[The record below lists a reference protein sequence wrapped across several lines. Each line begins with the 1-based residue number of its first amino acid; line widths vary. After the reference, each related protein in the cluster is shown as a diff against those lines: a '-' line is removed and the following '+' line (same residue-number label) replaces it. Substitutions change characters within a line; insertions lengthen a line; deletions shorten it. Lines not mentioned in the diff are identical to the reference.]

1 MYPALAVADWLAID
15 SPTPSTMRWVGS
27 AGGVEESLT
36 ARAGIPFESISAAG
50 VRGKNPL
57 AIMRGLWSLSRGFGQ
72 ARRLLGTFRPDVLFV
87 TGGYVCVPVT
97 LAAWLAGVP
106 TLIYLPDVQPGMAI
120 RFLARF
126 ADVVAVTVPSAMDH
140 FRPGQAIVTGYP
152 ARRELFERDA
162 VEARVGLGL
171 KREDQELPV
180 LLVFGG
186 SQGAH
191 SINQAVS
198 EGVEQLL
205 EVTQVIHI
213 SGQRDAEW
221 TQTRRA
227 ALPERLRARYH
238 LHTYLHEEMVDA
250 LLSADLVVSRAGAST
265 LGEFPAAGLPAVLVP
280 YPHAGAHQWDN
291 ANYLIEAGAAIAIA
305 DGDLER
311 ALIPTTLELLV
322 DKSRRAGMRQAAQ
335 GLARPDAAQRIG
347 ELLID
352 LASAHQGEM

>member
-1 MYPALAVADWLAID
+1 
-15 SPTPSTMRWVGS
+15 MRWVGS
-27 AGGVEESLT
+27 AGRVEEGLT
-36 ARAGIPFESISAAG
+36 ARAGIPFKSISAAG
-50 VRGKNPL
+50 VRGKNPI
-57 AIMRGLWSLSRGFGQ
+57 AIMGGLWSLSRGFGQ
-72 ARRLLGTFRPDVLFV
+72 ARQLLRTLRPDVLFV

-221 TQTRRA
+221 TQAHRA

-291 ANYLIEAGAAIAIA
+291 ANYLVEAGAGIAIA

-311 ALIPTTLELLV
+311 ALIPTALELLA

-352 LASAHQGEM
+352 LGGAHQGEK